1 MVIQKG
7 ILIVDDEDDEDY
19 ETLLLELCLCD
30 RDPDDPDVR
39 DETQRALA
47 LSIHYQIELTGCL
60 YKLAE
65 AFDRLVKKDLNKR
78 AAGDLLKTYRLV
90 KASEGEGNLPER
102 TDATKL
108 PKLWLN

>member
-1 MVIQKG
+1 MDDD
-7 ILIVDDEDDEDY
+7 DDEDF

-30 RDPDDPDVR
+30 RDPEDPVVKE
-39 DETQRALA
+39 ETRRALA

-65 AFDRLVKKDLNKR
+65 AFDRLVKKDLNKN
-78 AAGDLLKTYRLV
+78 AAKDLLKTYEQV
-90 KASEGEGNLPER
+90 KACEEEENLPGNI
-102 TDATKL
+102 DQTKT